1 MNKIAL
7 LFIILTLLQCKSTH
21 KNVSTAT
28 LENTYWKLS
37 EMNGKPLVTTT
48 DAKEVHMILTST
60 DNEKRVKGF
69 AGCNSMGGNF
79 TLEGNK
85 IHFTIFSTKMFCQ
98 ERMDV
103 EDFFTKALSKA
114 ETYIIKGEELSLH
127 QGEIKLITFESVYFK

>member
-1 MNKIAL
+1 MNKITL
-7 LFIILTLLQCKSTH
+7 LFAILTLFQCKSTQ
-21 KNVSTAT
+21 NDVSTAT

-37 EMNGKPLVTTT
+37 EMNGKPLVTPADT
-48 DAKEVHMILTST
+48 KEVHMILTSI

-69 AGCNSMGGNF
+69 AGCNNMGGNF

-114 ETYIIKGEELSLH
+114 EAYIIKGEELSLY
-127 QGEIKLITFESVYFK
+127 QGETKLITFQSVYFK